1 MQAPS
6 VGHKYLIRGCGIF
19 QKNAYLCRILIRCKS
34 STNHIIITFMSA
46 KKEIKKVLVLGSGAL
61 KIGQAGEFDYSGSQA
76 LKAMREEGISTVLV
90 NPNIA
95 TIQTSDGVADKVY
108 FLPLTTF
115 FIEEIIKKEQPDG
128 ILLAFGGQTAL
139 NCGTEMYLNGTLKKY
154 GVEVLGT
161 SVEAI
166 MTTEDRDLFVKSLD
180 QIDVKTPVSQAVET
194 MEDAIAAANKIGFPV
209 MVRSAYALGGLGSG
223 ISNTLEEFKVLC
235 ESSFAYSKQILI
247 EESLKGWKEI
257 EFEVIRDKNDHCF
270 TVVPME
276 NVDPLGIHTGESIVV
291 APICS
296 LGREQIGMLE
306 DLAKKIVRHIG
317 IVGECN
323 IQYAFNAETNDYRVI
338 EINARLSRS
347 SALASKAS
355 GYPLAFVAAKL
366 ALGYSLDQIGEMGTP
381 NSAYVAPSVDYII
394 VKIPRWDLTKFVGV
408 SRQIGSSMKS
418 VGEVMSI
425 GKSFEEIIQKG
436 LRMIGQGMH
445 GFVGNR
451 ELEFDDLETELS
463 NPTDLRIFAIARA
476 FEEGYSIEHIRDL
489 TKIDPWFLGKLKNIY
504 DYSIELGKYENIES
518 LPEGVLMEA
527 KRLGF
532 SDFQIARCVEDPD
545 GNVEKDS
552 LRVRAVRKKLGV
564 LPSVK
569 RINTVASENPELT
582 NYLYMTYDGSE
593 NAIPYFKNEKSVMVL
608 GSGAYRI
615 GSSVEFDWCSVN
627 AVQTARKLGHKSIMI
642 NYNPETVSTDYDMCD
657 RLYFDELSFER
668 VLDVL
673 DLEMPKGVIVSVGG
687 QIPNNLAIRLHRQ
700 DIPILGTSPLSIDRA
715 ENRHKFSSMLDQLGI
730 DQPAWQELTSLND
743 IHSFVEKVGYPVLV
757 RPSYVL
763 SGAAMNVCYSS
774 DELEAF
780 LNLAAQ
786 VSKEFPVVVSKFLQ
800 NAKEIEFDAVA
811 KNGQILEY
819 AISEHVEY
827 AGVHSGDAT
836 LVFPAQKIYFET
848 ARRIKRIS
856 RKIAQELNIS
866 GPFNIQF
873 LAKNND
879 VKVIECNLRASRSF
893 PFVSKVLKRNFI
905 ETATRIMLDAP
916 YEKPDTNDF
925 DIDWIGVKASQ
936 FSFSR
941 LHNADPVLSVD
952 MSSTGEVGCLGDD
965 FDEALL
971 SAMISVG
978 YTIPRKSVMVSSGDT
993 RSKVEMLDAC
1003 RCLKDNGY
1011 EIYATGGTHKF
1022 LSDNGVDAV
1031 TVSWPD
1037 EQKDN
1042 NVMDMI
1048 SKHKFDLIVNIPKNH
1063 TRRELTNGYKIR
1075 RGAVDHNIPLIT
1087 NARLASA
1094 FIISFCRIKEED
1106 IRIKNWQEYKL

>member
-1 MQAPS
+1 MTAS
-6 VGHKYLIRGCGIF
+6 K
-19 QKNAYLCRILIRCKS
+19 
-34 STNHIIITFMSA
+34 
-46 KKEIKKVLVLGSGAL
+46 IKKVIVLGSGAL

-76 LKAMREEGISTVLV
+76 LKALREEGISSVLI

-95 TIQTSDGVADKVY
+95 TIQTSEGIADQVY
-108 FLPLTTF
+108 FLPVTPYF
-115 FIEEIIKKEQPDG
+115 VEEVIKKENPDG

-139 NCGTEMYLNGTLKKY
+139 NCGTEMYLSGTLKKY

-166 MTTEDRDLFVKSLD
+166 MTTEDRDLFVKKLNE
-180 QIDVKTPVSQAVET
+180 IDVKTPVSKAVES
-194 MEDAIAAANKIGFPV
+194 MEDAKAAAQKIGFPV
-209 MVRSAYALGGLGSG
+209 MVRSGYALGGLGSG
-223 ISNTLEEFKVLC
+223 ISSNMDEFKTLC
-235 ESSFAYSKQILI
+235 ESSFAYSKQILV

-296 LGREQIGMLE
+296 LSKEQISMLE
-306 DLAKKIVRHIG
+306 ELSKNIVRHVG

-323 IQYAFNAETNDYRVI
+323 IQYAFNAQTNDYRVI

-366 ALGYSLDQIGEMGTP
+366 ALGYSLDQIGEMVTP

-394 VKIPRWDLTKFVGV
+394 VKIPRWDLSKFVGV
-408 SRQIGSSMKS
+408 SRLIGSSMKS
-418 VGEVMSI
+418 VGEIMSI

-451 ELEFDDLETELS
+451 ELELGDLDKELS
-463 NPTDLRIFAIARA
+463 NPTDLRIFAIAKA
-476 FEEGYSIEHIRDL
+476 FEEGYTIERIQEL
-489 TKIDPWFLGKLKNIY
+489 TKIDPWFLGKLKNIH
-504 DYSIELGKYENIES
+504 DYSLVLSKYTKLED
-518 LPEGVLMEA
+518 LPSDVIKEA

-532 SDFQIARCVEDPD
+532 SDFQISRFVEDPQENID
-545 GNVEKDS
+545 KTS
-552 LRVRAVRKKLGV
+552 LRLRAIRKKNNI

-569 RINTVASENPELT
+569 RINTVASENPDLT
-582 NYLYMTYDGSE
+582 NYLYMTYDFTEHGT
-593 NAIPYFKNEKSVMVL
+593 PYFKNDKSVVVL

-627 AVQTARKLGHKSIMI
+627 AVQTARKLGYKSIMI

-668 VLDVL
+668 VLDIL
-673 DLEMPKGVIVSVGG
+673 DLETPKGVIVSMGG
-687 QIPNNLAIRLHRQ
+687 QIPNNLAIKLYRQ
-700 DIPILGTSPLSIDRA
+700 DIPILGTSPVSIDRA
-715 ENRHKFSSMLDQLGI
+715 ENRHKFSSMLDQLGV
-730 DQPAWQELTSLND
+730 DQPAWKELSSMAEIDEFIN
-743 IHSFVEKVGYPVLV
+743 KVGYPVLV

-763 SGAAMNVCYSS
+763 SGAAMNVCHTHE
-774 DELEAF
+774 ELEIF
-780 LNLAAQ
+780 LKLAAN
-786 VSKEFPVVVSKFLQ
+786 VSKEYPVVVSQFLQ

-811 KNGQILEY
+811 HNGEVVEY
-819 AISEHVEY
+819 AISEHVEF

-836 LVFPAQKIYFET
+836 LVFPPQKIYFET

-856 RKIAQELNIS
+856 RKIAKELNIS

-873 LAKNND
+873 LAKNNE

-905 ETATRIMLDAP
+905 DTATRIMLDAP
-916 YEKPDTNDF
+916 YDKPDSSTY
-925 DIDWIGVKASQ
+925 DIDRIGVKASQ
-936 FSFSR
+936 FSFAR

-952 MSSTGEVGCLGDD
+952 MSSTGEVGCIGDD
-965 FDEALL
+965 INEALL

-978 YTIPRKSVMVSSGDT
+978 YSIPEKSVMVSSGDSK
-993 RSKVEMLDAC
+993 SKVDLLDAC
-1003 RCLKDNGY
+1003 KMLQAGNYD
-1011 EIYATGGTHKF
+1011 IYATAGTQKF
-1022 LSDNGVDAV
+1022 LGENGVSAKV
-1031 TVSWPD
+1031 VGWPD
-1037 EQKDN
+1037 ETSKDFN
-1042 NVMDMI
+1042 IMDMI
-1048 SKHKFDLIVNIPKNH
+1048 SEHKFDLVINIPKNY

-1075 RGAVDHNIPLIT
+1075 RGAIDHNIPLIT

-1094 FIISFCRIKEED
+1094 FIQAFCELKLEDVSIKS
-1106 IRIKNWQEYKL
+1106 WSEY

>member
-1 MQAPS
+1 MS
-6 VGHKYLIRGCGIF
+6 V
-19 QKNAYLCRILIRCKS
+19 N
-34 STNHIIITFMSA
+34 
-46 KKEIKKVLVLGSGAL
+46 KKIKKAIVLGSGAL

-76 LKAMREEGISTVLV
+76 LKALREEGIYTVLI

-95 TIQTSDGVADKVY
+95 TIQTSEGVADKVY
-108 FLPLTTF
+108 FLPVTPYF
-115 FIEEIIKKEQPDG
+115 VEEIIKKEQADA

-139 NCGTEMYLNGTLKKY
+139 NCGTEMYLDGTLEKY
-154 GVEVLGT
+154 GVSVLGT

-166 MTTEDRDLFVKSLD
+166 MTTEDRDLFVKKLD
-180 QIDVKTPVSQAVET
+180 EIEIKTPVSQAVET
-194 MEDAIAAANKIGFPV
+194 MEDALSAANRIGFPV

-223 ISNTLEEFKVLC
+223 ICNNEQEFVKLC
-235 ESSFAYSKQILI
+235 ENSFAYSKQILV

-276 NVDPLGIHTGESIVV
+276 NVDPLGVHTGESIVV

-296 LGREQIGMLE
+296 LSREQIEMLE
-306 DLAKKIVRHIG
+306 DIAKKTVRHIG

-323 IQYAFNAETNDYRVI
+323 IQYAFNAYTNDYRVI

-381 NSAYVAPSVDYII
+381 NSAYLAPSVDYMI
-394 VKIPRWDLTKFVGV
+394 VKIPRWDLSKFVGV

-418 VGEVMSI
+418 VGEIMSI

-445 GFVGNR
+445 GFVGNH
-451 ELEFDDLETELS
+451 ELEFKNLDEELA
-463 NPTDLRIFAIARA
+463 NPTDLRIFAVARA
-476 FEEGYSIEHIRDL
+476 FEEGYTIERIQDL

-504 DYSIELGKYENIES
+504 DHSEELKKYNRIEEV
-518 LPEGVLMEA
+518 PADVLRTA
-527 KRLGF
+527 KQLGF
-532 SDFQIARCVEDPD
+532 SDFQIARFVENPE
-545 GNVEKDS
+545 GNIEKES
-552 LRVRAVRKKLGV
+552 LRVRTVRKKANIFPL
-564 LPSVK
+564 VK
-569 RINTVASENPELT
+569 RINTVASENPDLT
-582 NYLYMTYDGSE
+582 NYLYMTYEGTEHD
-593 NAIPYFKNEKSVMVL
+593 IPYFKNEKSVVVL

-627 AVQTARKLGHKSIMI
+627 AVQTARKLGYKSIMI

-730 DQPAWQELTSLND
+730 DQPAWKELSHMD
-743 IHSFVEKVGYPVLV
+743 EVKGFVDEVGYPVLV

-763 SGAAMNVCYSS
+763 SGAAMNVCYNAE
-774 DELEAF
+774 ELDTF
-780 LNLAAQ
+780 LKLAAN
-786 VSKEFPVVVSKFLQ
+786 VSKEYPVVVSQFLQ
-800 NAKEIEFDAVA
+800 NAKEVEFDAVA
-811 KNGQILEY
+811 HNGKIIEY
-819 AISEHVEY
+819 AISEHVEF

-856 RKIAQELNIS
+856 RKIAKELNIT

-905 ETATRIMLDAP
+905 ETATRVMLDAP
-916 YEKPDTNDF
+916 YEKPDASRY

-936 FSFSR
+936 FSFAR
-941 LHNADPVLSVD
+941 LQNADPVLSVD
-952 MSSTGEVGCLGDD
+952 MSSTGEVGCIGDD
-965 FDEALL
+965 FHEALL
-971 SAMISVG
+971 SAMVSVG
-978 YTIPRKSVMVSSGDT
+978 YKIPEKSVMVSSGDSK
-993 RSKVEMLDAC
+993 SKVDLLDGC
-1003 RCLKDNGY
+1003 IVLQQNGY
-1011 EIYATGGTHKF
+1011 EIYATAGTRKF
-1022 LSDNGVDAV
+1022 LKENGVNAIE
-1031 TVSWPD
+1031 VSWPD
-1037 EQKDN
+1037 EGKEN
-1042 NVMDMI
+1042 NVMDLI
-1048 SKHKFDLIVNIPKNH
+1048 ANHQFDLVVNVPKNH

-1075 RGAVDHNIPLIT
+1075 RGAIDHNIPLVT
-1087 NARLASA
+1087 NARLANA
-1094 FIISFCRIKEED
+1094 FIEAFCEMKQKDVSIKS
-1106 IRIKNWQEYKL
+1106 WQEYKFEEND